1 MRAPLKVLVNH
12 PQYETAENSTTSSDD
27 LPLVIEG
34 SYTGKIGNL
43 SEDGVEGVGLF
54 PRLGRS
60 VSGGSPS
67 LSACGTGG
75 SVCSTLVHELVAD
88 ELTDDVEV
96 LSGTVVVAHCVPS
109 Q

>member
-27 LPLVIEG
+27 FPLVIER
-34 SYTGKIGNL
+34 GNAGEVGDL
-43 SEDGVEGVGLF
+43 PEDGVEGVGLVS
-54 PRLGRS
+54 RLWWS
-60 VSGGSPS
+60 VSGGGPS
-67 LSACGTGG
+67 LSTGG
-75 SVCSTLVHELVAD
+75 TSGSIGSTLVHELVAD
-88 ELTDDVEV
+88 ELTDDIEV